1 MPAIEAPPSAGRRD
15 ALVLARGY
23 TPAARALDWVAVLTF
38 GAVLLW
44 LLVRLWPAV
53 LASPWWALSAAL
65 LGYLAADLISGLV
78 HWGADTWCSVD
89 LPVLGRTFLRPFR
102 EHHLDPTAITRHD
115 FVETN
120 GNSCLFSFPL
130 LVLAVFLAPQSP
142 EDQNPFWSTFLGALV
157 FWVMCTNQFHKWAHT
172 AFPRAPVAW
181 LQRWHLVL
189 PPAHHATHHA
199 YPFTRSYCITTGWM
213 NGPLNALGVF
223 PTLERAIT
231 ALTGALPRADDL
243 GPAGARATAPEPGH
257 AAATARRTVSPGS

>member
-1 MPAIEAPPSAGRRD
+1 MPAMDAPPAAGRRD

-23 TPAARALDWVAVLTF
+23 TSAARALDWGSILVF
-38 GAVLLW
+38 GALLLW
-44 LLVRLWPAV
+44 LVVRLWPAMR
-53 LASPWWALSAAL
+53 ASPWWALSAAL

-89 LPVLGRTFLRPFR
+89 LPVLGRSFLRPFR

-115 FVETN
+115 FAETN
-120 GNSCLFSFPL
+120 GNNCLVSLPVL
-130 LVLAVFLAPQSP
+130 ALAVFLAPQNP
-142 EDQNPFWSTFLGALV
+142 EDQNPFWSAFLGALV

-172 AFPRAPVAW
+172 AFPRAPVTW
-181 LQRWHLVL
+181 LQRCHLVL

-199 YPFTRSYCITTGWM
+199 YPYTRSYCITTGWM

-223 PTLERAIT
+223 PALEGALT

-243 GPAGARATAPEPGH
+243 GPAGARATTPEPAP
-257 AAATARRTVSPGS
+257 AAAHRTVAPGS